1 MRRRRQRNMLTTN
14 IVTTNSSKRFL
25 ELTKPLITAE
35 TDLLLENL
43 VLLEIKSFNS
53 IGTLS
58 EIVEL
63 QKAEIINELASRN

>member
-1 MRRRRQRNMLTTN
+1 MLTTN
-14 IVTTNSSKRFL
+14 IVTINSSKRFL

>member
-1 MRRRRQRNMLTTN
+1 MRRRQKNMLTTN
-14 IVTTNSSKRFL
+14 IVTINSSKRFL